1 MQLMGNNQIFVNL
14 GICRLI
20 ALKIT
25 ALRGWSSPLFR
36 NIFFVRYWFF
46 LLLLCCRV
54 TLFAQTDT
62 GHVPPKKVT
71 TTIKRDSAGHVV
83 VPRVRHDSL
92 GRPIVPVRRDS
103 LGRVITPVK
112 RDSLGRVIAPK
123 VKRDSLGR
131 IIGQPDTARTAALA
145 AGVKKDS
152 SQFTAAD
159 SAAARG
165 AVAALTQA
173 KPVYTPTASSLAYD
187 SLTRALR
194 QHHLLAGDNLH
205 KTGAPKPVVY
215 DMNPLRNYRSL
226 DWLVYIMLGV
236 TLILGIIRLAYQKYF
251 SDLFRAFTNPTLSQR
266 QLKDQLSQSPFPN
279 FLLNIFFAISL
290 GMYLFLVMFRL
301 QYISSYN
308 PLLLIPALILL
319 VAAIYFVKYVVLRL
333 CGWLFGNEELID
345 AYVFILYLINKI
357 TGVLLL
363 PFLVILA
370 FCDPG
375 TARFFLYISIF
386 LIILLIVYRYIRSYA
401 LVKQYLSFSKL
412 HFFLYLCAFE
422 VAPVLI
428 LTKVL
433 LKLVNG

>member
-25 ALRGWSSPLFR
+25 ALRGFASPLFR

-62 GHVPPKKVT
+62 GRVPPKKVT
-71 TTIKRDSAGHVV
+71 TTIQRDSAGHVV
-83 VPRVRHDSL
+83 VPKVRHDSL
-92 GRPIVPVRRDS
+92 GRPIAPVRRDS
-103 LGRVITPVK
+103 LGHI
-112 RDSLGRVIAPK
+112 IAPK

-131 IIGQPDTARTAALA
+131 IIGRADTTRHTALA

-152 SQFTAAD
+152 SQFSYAD
-159 SAAARG
+159 SAAAKR

-173 KPVYTPTASSLAYD
+173 RSVYKPTASSLAYD
-187 SLTRALR
+187 SLMISLR
-194 QHHLLAGDNLH
+194 RHHLLAGDNLH
-205 KTGAPKPVVY
+205 KTGIPKPVVY

-226 DWLVYIMLGV
+226 DWLVYIVLGV
-236 TLILGIIRLAYQKYF
+236 TLVLGIIRLAYQKYF

-333 CGWLFGNEELID
+333 CGWLFGNEDLVD

-375 TARFFLYISIF
+375 IARFFLYISIF